1 MIFVFSTFTIVT
13 AENEIISADELS
25 QNQIAELTKEGFS
38 ESEILS
44 ISRQIKMN
52 DLSELQ
58 IKNYISNIFWNV
70 HK

>member
-1 MIFVFSTFTIVT
+1 MKKILVFLSMIFVFSTFTIVT

-44 ISRQIKMN
+44 ISRQIKMP
-52 DLSELQ
+52 DMTR
-58 IKNYISNIFWNV
+58 
-70 HK
+70 